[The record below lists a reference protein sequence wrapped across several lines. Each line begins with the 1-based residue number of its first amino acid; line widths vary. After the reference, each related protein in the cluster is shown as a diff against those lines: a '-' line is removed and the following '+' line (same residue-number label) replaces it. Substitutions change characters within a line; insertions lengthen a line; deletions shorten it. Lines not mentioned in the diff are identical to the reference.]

1 MNHTPFTPKNSNS
14 IHRTNSATSIPSDI
28 DDYIYGDAGICPSE
42 R

>member
-1 MNHTPFTPKNSNS
+1 MNHTPFTSKNS
-14 IHRTNSATSIPSDI
+14 IHHANSTTSTPSDI